1 MTSDGDHRP
10 PQEPVTRLGP
20 GPLGAPIVDQAFD
33 ADSLYTLRAAVSAHA
48 TQAGLTPGRAD
59 DLVIAVH
66 ELAANAV
73 RHGAGHGRLRVWQT
87 DQHLRCEIADDGV
100 PQAPDG
106 PRAEAPNAAQWRAEP
121 GHGLSLVRQ
130 VADQTSLTSGPD
142 GTLASVSFA
151 LSAPGP
157 PFRLDRRQRD
167 GCTVL
172 AVTGPLDLGSAG
184 QLTDAIA
191 SLLAPLA
198 PLAPLATPEGLRLVL
213 ELSGLTSWDS
223 AGLAALVTA
232 QQRVSAT
239 PPARMVLAALP
250 AHLAKHLHEAGLAG
264 RFILADTTDA
274 ALAALA
280 RP

>member
-10 PQEPVTRLGP
+10 PQEPVTSLGP
-20 GPLGAPIVDQAFD
+20 GHPGAPIMDQAFD
-33 ADSLYTLRAAVSAHA
+33 ADSLYALRAAVSAHA
-48 TQAGLTPGRAD
+48 TQAGLAPGRAD

-73 RHGAGHGRLRVWQT
+73 RHGAGDGRLRVWQT

-106 PRAEAPNAAQWRAEP
+106 PQAEVPNAAQWRAEP

-157 PFRLDRRQRD
+157 PFRLDRRQLD
-167 GCTVL
+167 DCTVL

-191 SLLAPLA
+191 SLLAP
-198 PLAPLATPEGLRLVL
+198 PEDLRLVL
-213 ELSGLTSWDS
+213 DLSGLAGWDS
-223 AGLAALVTA
+223 AGQAALITA
-232 QQRVSAT
+232 QQRISAA

-264 RFILADTTDA
+264 RFALADTTDA
-274 ALAALA
+274 ALAAL
-280 RP
+280 RN